1 MTFILG
7 LTGSI
12 GMGKTAT
19 AGMFRAEGV
28 PVHDADAAVHA
39 LYAGEA
45 APLIAAAFPGTVR
58 DGVVDRPLLSAAVLG
73 KPDAIARLERIVH
86 PLVADARDTFLA
98 RARARNAPLVVLD
111 VPLLFET
118 GGERSCDAVAVV
130 SAPVSVQ
137 RERVLARQGMTEDR
151 FETILARQ
159 MPDSLKRSRGHMVID
174 SGRGLDAAR
183 RQVRDIVRML
193 AGRTGRTA

>member
-1 MTFILG
+1 
-7 LTGSI
+7 
-12 GMGKTAT
+12 MGKTAT

-86 PLVADARDTFLA
+86 PLVAVARDTFLA
-98 RARARNAPLVVLD
+98 QARARNAPLAVLD

-118 GGERSCDAVAVV
+118 GGERICDAVAVV

-151 FETILARQ
+151 FEAILARQ
-159 MPDSLKRSRGHMVID
+159 MPDSRKRSRGHMVID
-174 SGRGLDAAR
+174 TGRGLDVAR